1 MLALV
6 VPDAAQ
12 VERWLRQAGIHHYIC
27 DQCHGL
33 HLSELQ
39 SREGVL
45 DSRLF
50 VEEDGLLLSTE
61 VEIRPASMLML
72 LAEIPRLNMTW
83 PSLKIFIDV
92 NDDALPRV
100 VACDLLLGRAG
111 VAFEQFIH
119 FVQANVDATSQL
131 LDECQQLGCLFGPED
146 DIPANHDALH

>member
-1 MLALV
+1 MLALL
-6 VPDAAQ
+6 VPDATQ

-39 SREGVL
+39 GRDGVL

-61 VEIRPASMLML
+61 LEIRPGSLLML
-72 LAEIPRLNMTW
+72 LGEVARLNMAW
-83 PSLKIFIDV
+83 PTLKVFLDV
-92 NDDALPRV
+92 NDDALPRL

-111 VAFEQFIH
+111 VTFEQFIH
-119 FVQANVDATSQL
+119 FVQANVDATAQL
-131 LDECQQLGCLFGPED
+131 IEECQQMGCLFGPED
-146 DIPANHDALH
+146 ELPSGREALH